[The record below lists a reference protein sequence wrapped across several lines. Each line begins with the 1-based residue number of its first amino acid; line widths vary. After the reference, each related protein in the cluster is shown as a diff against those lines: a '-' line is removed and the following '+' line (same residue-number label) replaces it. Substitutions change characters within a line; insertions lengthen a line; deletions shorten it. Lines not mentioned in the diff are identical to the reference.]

1 MQLLLRM
8 SSVMDLVPGFAQVIT
23 QVGAIGFKGR
33 SNLQVLSS
41 RFILSL
47 PDFA

>member
-1 MQLLLRM
+1 M
-8 SSVMDLVPGFAQVIT
+8 SSVMDLVPGFAQVIA
-23 QVGAIGFKGR
+23 QVGAIGFKRRGD
-33 SNLQVLSS
+33 LQILSS